1 MQRVR
6 GVGVGQMIEGAEDQY
21 RPWPATGK
29 TRTETREGTQ
39 DVRYTSP

>member
-6 GVGVGQMIEGAEDQY
+6 GVGAGQVIEGAEVLY
-21 RPWPATGK
+21 RLLPATGK

-39 DVRYTSP
+39 DVRYMSP